1 MGKIIGKTLKSH
13 LYLID
18 FKVYIFYRELP
29 SRSLSKPFKI
39 QDV

>member
-18 FKVYIFYRELP
+18 LKVYIFYRKLT
-29 SRSLSKPFKI
+29 SRSLSKPFKTL
-39 QDV
+39 DV